1 MTRLQRA
8 LAELATHLGELKTR
22 WALVGGLA
30 LAAHVEARTTRDLDV
45 AVSVRE
51 DREAEELVRELRS
64 KGYLEHTLVEQE
76 KAGRLATVRF
86 AAPGEGPEGL
96 VVDLLFASCGIEPEI
111 VAEAESL
118 EVLPGLA
125 LPVARVG
132 HLLAMKLL
140 AARPRDLED
149 ARSLLEVA
157 DDLEIARAWDAA
169 RLVTERGYERDQDLE
184 GSLRKL
190 LSTRTR
196 ERSEYGGEMAD

>member
-1 MTRLQRA
+1 MTRLQQA
-8 LAELATHLGELKTR
+8 LIELSEDLQDLGVR

-45 AVSVRE
+45 AVSVAG
-51 DREAEELVRELRS
+51 DREAELLVRELRS
-64 KGYLEHTLVEQE
+64 RGYHEHTLIEQE
-76 KAGRLATVRF
+76 KTGRLATVRF

-96 VVDLLFASCGIEPEI
+96 VVDLLFASSGIEREI

-118 EVLPGLA
+118 EVLPSLF

-149 ARSLLEVA
+149 AQLLLGIA
-157 DDLEIARAWDAA
+157 DEDEISRARRGVDLISD
-169 RLVTERGYERDQDLE
+169 RGYGRDQDLAE
-184 GSLRKL
+184 SLSRL
-190 LSTRTR
+190 LGKRRDAS
-196 ERSEYGGEMAD
+196 M

>member
-1 MTRLQRA
+1 MTRLQQA
-8 LAELATHLGELKTR
+8 LIELSEDLKDLGAQ

-45 AVSVRE
+45 AVSVAD
-51 DREAEELVRELRS
+51 DREAEQLVRELRS
-64 KGYLEHTLVEQE
+64 RGYLEHTLIEQE

-96 VVDLLFASCGIEPEI
+96 VVDLLFASSGIEPEI

-118 EVLPGLA
+118 EVLPGLF

-149 ARSLLEVA
+149 AQLLLGVA
-157 DDLEIARAWDAA
+157 DQDEIARARKALD
-169 RLVTERGYERDQDLE
+169 LITDRGYSRDQDLAMSFGRLLGE
-184 GSLRKL
+184 GEETS
-190 LSTRTR
+190 
-196 ERSEYGGEMAD
+196 M

>member
-1 MTRLQRA
+1 MTRLQQA
-8 LAELATHLGELKTR
+8 LIELSEDLKDLGAQ

-45 AVSVRE
+45 AVSVAD
-51 DREAEELVRELRS
+51 DREAEQLVRELRS
-64 KGYLEHTLVEQE
+64 RGYLEHTLIEQE

-96 VVDLLFASCGIEPEI
+96 VVDLLFASSGIEPEI

-118 EVLPGLA
+118 EVLPGLF

-149 ARSLLEVA
+149 ARLLLGVA
-157 DDLEIARAWDAA
+157 DQDEIARARKALD
-169 RLVTERGYERDQDLE
+169 LITDRGYSRDQDLAMSF
-184 GSLRKL
+184 GHL
-190 LSTRTR
+190 L
-196 ERSEYGGEMAD
+196 GES